1 MTQVVVVVLLAG
13 GGTFM
18 FLAALGIV
26 RMPDLYMR
34 LSACT
39 KAATLGVTMTLI
51 GCALYF
57 DDVGVA
63 SRAIATILFVF
74 LTAPVAGHMIGRAAY
89 LANTP
94 LWENT
99 KIDELRGRYDLARD
113 VLHSR
118 SPSDPPDDG
127 TDSHV
132 IRPGA
137 PPSGL

>member
-1 MTQVVVVVLLAG
+1 MTQVLVLVTLTG
-13 GGTFM
+13 GGVFM

-26 RMPDLYMR
+26 RLPDLYMR

-39 KAATLGVTMTLI
+39 KAATLGVALTLI
-51 GCALYF
+51 GSALHF
-57 DDVGVA
+57 DDIGVT
-63 SRAIATILFVF
+63 SRAVATILFVF

-99 KIDELRGRYDLARD
+99 TIDELRGRYDLTND

-118 SPSDPPDDG
+118 SPSPPPEEG
-127 TDSHV
+127 AGSHPPP
-132 IRPGA
+132 PGL
-137 PPSGL
+137 PPASH